1 MVAITSEELLQQQ
14 LADISEQQAA
24 KSKPIELPKAIG
36 ISYNAELQ
44 RMVRRIKKDI
54 DQSIK
59 PQVKDLEFEY
69 TADSWVD
76 VIEVSLAALRQRWSS
91 AVFNRFAERMASK
104 FVQAVNLQNQQ
115 QFQNQYKSF
124 GINIYAGN
132 QAVSDYLDAT
142 VKDNVRLIKSIPD
155 QYLTQVESIV
165 LGNMRAG
172 MRPSAINKQL
182 QDQFGVTERR
192 ARVISRDQT
201 SKAANGL
208 AKKRM
213 QSAGF
218 EYYEWITS
226 EDERVRSRH
235 RKISDKVT
243 AYGKGIYRW
252 DDPPLSD
259 KGEPIS
265 PGTDYSCRCIARPVL
280 ESEVKANQKAG
291 RVAKGVKR

>member
-14 LADISEQQAA
+14 LAYISEQQAA

-54 DQSIK
+54 DQSIN

-69 TADSWVD
+69 TADSWAD

-91 AVFNRFAERMASK
+91 AVFNRFAERLASK

-192 ARVISRDQT
+192 ARVISRDQV
-201 SKAANGL
+201 SKASNGL

-213 QSAGF
+213 ESSGF
-218 EYYEWITS
+218 KYFQWIDS
-226 EDERVRSRH
+226 KDSRVRSRH
-235 RKISDKVT
+235 KHIANKVT
-243 AYGKGIYRW
+243 KYGKGIYSFS
-252 DDPPLSD
+252 DLPLND
-259 KGEPIS
+259 KGIPIAPS
-265 PGTDYSCRCIARPVL
+265 DDIQCRCVMRPVL
-280 ESEVKANQKAG
+280 PSEIDNNKK
-291 RVAKGVKR
+291 KGLTSPGVDK

>member
-14 LADISEQQAA
+14 LADISEQQAV

-69 TADSWVD
+69 TADSWAD

-91 AVFNRFAERMASK
+91 EIFNRFAERLASK
-104 FVQAVNLQNQQ
+104 FAQAVNVQNQQ

-124 GINIYAGN
+124 GINVYAGN

-213 QSAGF
+213 QSSGF
-218 EYYEWITS
+218 EYYQWVTS

-265 PGTDYSCRCIARPVL
+265 PGTDYSCRCVARPVL

-291 RVAKGVKR
+291 RVTKGVKR

>member
-59 PQVKDLEFEY
+59 PQVKDLEVEY
-69 TADSWVD
+69 TADSWAD

-132 QAVSDYLDAT
+132 QSVSDYLDAT

-192 ARVISRDQT
+192 ARVISRDQV
-201 SKAANGL
+201 SKASNGL

-213 QSAGF
+213 ESSGF
-218 EYYEWITS
+218 KYFQWIDS
-226 EDERVRSRH
+226 KDSRVRSRH
-235 RKISDKVT
+235 KHIANKVT
-243 AYGKGIYRW
+243 KYGKGIYSFS
-252 DDPPLSD
+252 DLPLND
-259 KGEPIS
+259 KGIPIAPS
-265 PGTDYSCRCIARPVL
+265 DDIQCRCVMRPVL
-280 ESEVKANQKAG
+280 LSEIEENK
-291 RVAKGVKR
+291 RKGLTNKSVSK

>member
-1 MVAITSEELLQQQ
+1 MVAITSEELLQRQ

-59 PQVKDLEFEY
+59 PQVKDLEVEY
-69 TADSWVD
+69 TADSWAD

-165 LGNMRAG
+165 LGNMRSG

-201 SKAANGL
+201 SKASNGL

-213 QSAGF
+213 ESSGF
-218 EYYEWITS
+218 KYFQWIDS
-226 EDERVRSRH
+226 KDSRVRSRH
-235 RKISDKVT
+235 KHIANKVT
-243 AYGKGIYRW
+243 KYGKGIYSF
-252 DDPPLSD
+252 SD
-259 KGEPIS
+259 LPIGEQGVPVAPGQPIQ
-265 PGTDYSCRCIARPVL
+265 CRCVMRPVL

>member
-14 LADISEQQAA
+14 LSDISEQQAA

-69 TADSWVD
+69 TADSWAD

-91 AVFNRFAERMASK
+91 EIFNRFAERLASK
-104 FVQAVNLQNQQ
+104 FVQAVNVQNQQ

-124 GINIYAGN
+124 GINVYAGN

-192 ARVISRDQT
+192 ARVIARDQT

-218 EYYEWITS
+218 EYYQWTTS

-252 DDPPLSD
+252 DNPPLSD

-291 RVAKGVKR
+291 RVVKGVKR

>member
-1 MVAITSEELLQQQ
+1 MVAITSEELLQRQ

-69 TADSWVD
+69 TADSWAD

-91 AVFNRFAERMASK
+91 EIFNRFAERLASK

-201 SKAANGL
+201 SKASNGL

-213 QSAGF
+213 ESSGF
-218 EYYEWITS
+218 KYFQWIDS
-226 EDERVRSRH
+226 KDSRVRSRH
-235 RKISDKVT
+235 KHIANKVT
-243 AYGKGIYRW
+243 KYGKGIYSFS
-252 DDPPLSD
+252 DLPLND
-259 KGEPIS
+259 KGIPIAPS
-265 PGTDYSCRCIARPVL
+265 DDIQCRCVMRPVL
-280 ESEVKANQKAG
+280 PSEIEENK
-291 RVAKGVKR
+291 RKGLTNKSVSK

>member
-69 TADSWVD
+69 TADSWAD

-91 AVFNRFAERMASK
+91 EIFNRFAERMASK
-104 FVQAVNLQNQQ
+104 FVQAVNVQNQQ

-155 QYLTQVESIV
+155 QYLTQVEAIV

-192 ARVISRDQT
+192 ARVISRDQV
-201 SKAANGL
+201 SKASNGL

-213 QSAGF
+213 ESSGF
-218 EYYEWITS
+218 KYFQWIDS
-226 EDERVRSRH
+226 KDSRVRSRH
-235 RKISDKVT
+235 KHIANKVT
-243 AYGKGIYRW
+243 KYGKGIYSFS
-252 DDPPLSD
+252 DLPLND
-259 KGEPIS
+259 KGIPIAPS
-265 PGTDYSCRCIARPVL
+265 DDIQCRCVMRPVL
-280 ESEVKANQKAG
+280 PSETDNNKK
-291 RVAKGVKR
+291 KGLTSPGVDK

>member
-14 LADISEQQAA
+14 LVDISEQQAA

-218 EYYEWITS
+218 EYYQWVTS

>member
-69 TADSWVD
+69 TADSWAD
-76 VIEVSLAALRQRWSS
+76 VIEVSLSALRQRWSS
-91 AVFNRFAERMASK
+91 TVFNRFAERMASK

-201 SKAANGL
+201 SKASNGL

-213 QSAGF
+213 ESSGF
-218 EYYEWITS
+218 KYFQWIDS
-226 EDERVRSRH
+226 KDSRVRSRH
-235 RKISDKVT
+235 KHIANKVT
-243 AYGKGIYRW
+243 KYGKGIYSF
-252 DDPPLSD
+252 SD
-259 KGEPIS
+259 LPIGEQGVPVAPGQPIQ
-265 PGTDYSCRCIARPVL
+265 CRCVMRPVL
-280 ESEVKANQKAG
+280 ESEIKANQKAG

>member
-1 MVAITSEELLQQQ
+1 MTSEELLNQQ
-14 LADISEQQAA
+14 LAEISEQQAA

-69 TADSWVD
+69 TADSWAD
-76 VIEVSLAALRQRWSS
+76 VIEVSLAALRERWSS
-91 AVFNRFAERMASK
+91 AVFNRFAERLAAK

-218 EYYEWITS
+218 EYFQWITS
-226 EDERVRSRH
+226 KDERVRSRH
-235 RKISDKVT
+235 KHIANKVT
-243 AYGKGIYRW
+243 KYGKGIYSFS
-252 DDPPLSD
+252 DLPLND
-259 KGEPIS
+259 KGIPIAPS
-265 PGTDYSCRCIARPVL
+265 DDTQCRCVMRPVL

>member
-1 MVAITSEELLQQQ
+1 MTSEELLQQQ
-14 LADISEQQAA
+14 LAEISEQQAA

-69 TADSWVD
+69 TADSWAD
-76 VIEVSLAALRQRWSS
+76 VIEVSLAALRKRWSS
-91 AVFNRFAERMASK
+91 EIFNRFAERLSAK

-115 QFQNQYKSF
+115 QFQNQYKSL
-124 GINIYAGN
+124 GINIYSGN

-142 VKDNVRLIKSIPD
+142 VKDNIRLIKSIPD

-172 MRPSAINKQL
+172 LRPSAINKQL

-218 EYYEWITS
+218 EYYQWVTS

-252 DDPPLSD
+252 DNPPLSD

-265 PGTDYSCRCIARPVL
+265 PGVDYSCRCIARPVL

>member
-1 MVAITSEELLQQQ
+1 
-14 LADISEQQAA
+14 
-24 KSKPIELPKAIG
+24 
-36 ISYNAELQ
+36 
-44 RMVRRIKKDI
+44 MVRRIKKDI

-69 TADSWVD
+69 TADSWAD

-91 AVFNRFAERMASK
+91 AVFDRFAERLASK

-172 MRPSAINKQL
+172 MRPSAINQQL

-192 ARVISRDQT
+192 ARVIARDQV
-201 SKAANGL
+201 SKASNGL

-213 QSAGF
+213 ESSGF
-218 EYYEWITS
+218 KYFQWIDS
-226 EDERVRSRH
+226 KDSRVRSRH
-235 RKISDKVT
+235 KHIANKVT
-243 AYGKGIYRW
+243 KYGKGIYSF
-252 DDPPLSD
+252 SD
-259 KGEPIS
+259 LPIGEQGVPVAPGQPIQ
-265 PGTDYSCRCIARPVL
+265 CRCVMRPVL

>member
-69 TADSWVD
+69 TADSWAD
-76 VIEVSLAALRQRWSS
+76 VIEVSLAALRQRWSG
-91 AVFNRFAERMASK
+91 AVFNRFAERMASN

-208 AKKRM
+208 AKKMM

>member
-59 PQVKDLEFEY
+59 PQVKDLEVEY
-69 TADSWVD
+69 TADSWAD

-132 QAVSDYLDAT
+132 QSVSDYLDAT

-192 ARVISRDQT
+192 ARVISRDQV
-201 SKAANGL
+201 SKASNGL

-213 QSAGF
+213 ESSGF
-218 EYYEWITS
+218 KYFQWIDS
-226 EDERVRSRH
+226 KDSRVRSRH
-235 RKISDKVT
+235 KHIANKVT
-243 AYGKGIYRW
+243 KYGKGIYSFS
-252 DDPPLSD
+252 DLPLND
-259 KGEPIS
+259 KGIPIAPS
-265 PGTDYSCRCIARPVL
+265 DDIQCRCVMRPVL
-280 ESEVKANQKAG
+280 ESEIKANQKAG

>member
-59 PQVKDLEFEY
+59 PQVKDLEVEY
-69 TADSWVD
+69 TADSWAD

-91 AVFNRFAERMASK
+91 AVFIRFAERMASK

-172 MRPSAINKQL
+172 MRPSAINQQL

-192 ARVISRDQT
+192 ARVISRDQV
-201 SKAANGL
+201 SKASNGL

-213 QSAGF
+213 ESSGF
-218 EYYEWITS
+218 KYFQWIDS
-226 EDERVRSRH
+226 KDSRVRSRH
-235 RKISDKVT
+235 RHIANKVT
-243 AYGKGIYRW
+243 KYGKGIYSFS
-252 DDPPLSD
+252 DLPLND
-259 KGEPIS
+259 KGIPIAPS
-265 PGTDYSCRCIARPVL
+265 DDIQCRCVMRPVL
-280 ESEVKANQKAG
+280 PSEIEENK
-291 RVAKGVKR
+291 RKGLTNKSVSK

>member
-69 TADSWVD
+69 TADSWAD
-76 VIEVSLAALRQRWSS
+76 VIEVPLAALRQRWSS
-91 AVFNRFAERMASK
+91 DVFNRFAERVASK

-155 QYLTQVESIV
+155 QYLRQVESIV
-165 LGNMRAG
+165 LGNMRSG

-192 ARVISRDQT
+192 ARVISRDQV
-201 SKAANGL
+201 SKASNGL

-213 QSAGF
+213 ESSGF
-218 EYYEWITS
+218 KYFQWIDS
-226 EDERVRSRH
+226 KDSRVRSRH
-235 RKISDKVT
+235 KHIANKVT
-243 AYGKGIYRW
+243 KYGKGIYSF
-252 DDPPLSD
+252 SD
-259 KGEPIS
+259 LPIGEQGVPVAPGQPIQ
-265 PGTDYSCRCIARPVL
+265 CRCVMRPVL
-280 ESEVKANQKAG
+280 ISEIEENK
-291 RVAKGVKR
+291 RKGLTNPSVNK

>member
-14 LADISEQQAA
+14 LSDISEQQAA

-54 DQSIK
+54 DQSIN
-59 PQVKDLEFEY
+59 PLVKDLEFEY
-69 TADSWVD
+69 TADSWAD

-124 GINIYAGN
+124 GINVYAGN
-132 QAVSDYLDAT
+132 QTVSDYLDAT

-192 ARVISRDQT
+192 ARVISRDQV
-201 SKAANGL
+201 SKASNGL

-213 QSAGF
+213 ESSGF
-218 EYYEWITS
+218 VYFKWLDS
-226 EDERVRSRH
+226 SDQRVRSRH
-235 RKISDKVT
+235 RAIANKVT
-243 AYGKGIYRW
+243 MYGKGIYKM
-252 DDPPLSD
+252 DDLPLNG
-259 KGEPIS
+259 KGIPIFC
-265 PGTDYSCRCIARPVL
+265 GDDIQCRCVPIPVMP
-280 ESEVKANQKAG
+280 SEVKANQKAG

>member
-1 MVAITSEELLQQQ
+1 MVAITSEELLQRQ

-69 TADSWVD
+69 TADSWAD

-91 AVFNRFAERMASK
+91 EIFNRFAERLASK
-104 FVQAVNLQNQQ
+104 FVQAVNVQNQQ

-124 GINIYAGN
+124 GVNIYAGN

-201 SKAANGL
+201 SKASNGL

-213 QSAGF
+213 ESSGF
-218 EYYEWITS
+218 QYFAWIDS
-226 EDERVRSRH
+226 KDSRVRSRH
-235 RKISDKVT
+235 KHIANKVT
-243 AYGKGIYRW
+243 KYGKGIYSFG
-252 DDPPLSD
+252 DLPLND
-259 KGEPIS
+259 KGIPIAPS
-265 PGTDYSCRCIARPVL
+265 DDIQCRCVMRPVL

>member
-69 TADSWVD
+69 TADSWAD
-76 VIEVSLAALRQRWSS
+76 VIEVSLAALRKRWTSDL
-91 AVFNRFAERMASK
+91 FNRFAERLAAK

-124 GINIYAGN
+124 GINIYTGN

-192 ARVISRDQT
+192 ARVISRDQV
-201 SKAANGL
+201 SKASNGL

-213 QSAGF
+213 ESSGF
-218 EYYEWITS
+218 QYFAWIDS
-226 EDERVRSRH
+226 KDSRVRSRH
-235 RKISDKVT
+235 KNIANKVT
-243 AYGKGIYRW
+243 KYGKGIYSFS
-252 DDPPLSD
+252 DLPLND
-259 KGEPIS
+259 KGMPIAPS
-265 PGTDYSCRCIARPVL
+265 DDIQCRCVMRPVL

>member
-59 PQVKDLEFEY
+59 PQVRDLEFEY
-69 TADSWVD
+69 TADSWAD

-172 MRPSAINKQL
+172 MRPSAINQQL

-192 ARVISRDQT
+192 ARVISRDQV
-201 SKAANGL
+201 SKASNGL

-213 QSAGF
+213 ESSGF
-218 EYYEWITS
+218 KYFQWIDS
-226 EDERVRSRH
+226 KDSRVRSRH
-235 RKISDKVT
+235 KHIANKVT
-243 AYGKGIYRW
+243 KYGKGIYSFS
-252 DDPPLSD
+252 DLPLND
-259 KGEPIS
+259 KGIPIAPS
-265 PGTDYSCRCIARPVL
+265 DDIQCRCVMRPVL
-280 ESEVKANQKAG
+280 PSEIDNNKK
-291 RVAKGVKR
+291 KGLTSPGVDK

>member
-69 TADSWVD
+69 TADSWSD

-91 AVFNRFAERMASK
+91 EIFNRFAERLASK

-172 MRPSAINKQL
+172 MRPSAINQQL

-218 EYYEWITS
+218 EYYQWVTS

>member
-69 TADSWVD
+69 TADSWAD

-172 MRPSAINKQL
+172 MRPSAINQQL

-243 AYGKGIYRW
+243 AYGKGVYRW

-265 PGTDYSCRCIARPVL
+265 PGTDYSCRCVARPVL

>member
-14 LADISEQQAA
+14 LSDISEQQAA

-59 PQVKDLEFEY
+59 PQVKDLEIEY
-69 TADSWVD
+69 TADSWAD

-124 GINIYAGN
+124 GVNIYSGN
-132 QAVSDYLDAT
+132 QSVSDYLDAT

-172 MRPSAINKQL
+172 MRPSAINQQL

-218 EYYEWITS
+218 EYYEWVTS

>member
-1 MVAITSEELLQQQ
+1 MVAITSEELLHQQ

-59 PQVKDLEFEY
+59 PQVKDLKFEY
-69 TADSWVD
+69 TADSWSD

-104 FVQAVNLQNQQ
+104 FVQAVNVQNQQ

-201 SKAANGL
+201 SKASNGL

>member
-1 MVAITSEELLQQQ
+1 MVAITSEELLQKQ

-69 TADSWVD
+69 TADSWAD

-91 AVFNRFAERMASK
+91 AVFNRFAERVASK

-192 ARVISRDQT
+192 ARAISRDQV
-201 SKAANGL
+201 SKASNGL

>member
-69 TADSWVD
+69 TADSWAD

-218 EYYEWITS
+218 EYYQWVTS